1 VKKSPEIRG
10 HAVPNYGLQN
20 AYKLNTVIAMNKG
33 VFKMTA
39 DAKVGLL
46 LGLFFIVIIAF
57 LVNGLPNFIQEENT
71 SPPNAAIVTSARQDM
86 VLGDNVPEVVHRLY
100 PPRVE
105 SRQTVPPPQET
116 IVLGA
121 SPEQTSEIEIPEI
134 ITQHQTSAVVV
145 NTPSTVIQQPVAAPE
160 LKTHVVKQGESLP
173 VIAKLY
179 YGSEEGNRR
188 IVIQK
193 LYEANSRVLKS
204 PDQVRVG
211 DKLLIPTLD
220 AMLNPSTGIVKTP
233 NPSESLLE
241 KFSGMFKKVDEKES
255 ASVSE
260 YMVQEGDSLWS
271 IAQRTLG
278 DGNRY
283 KEIVKLNKD
292 AIKNASDIAVG
303 TRLKI
308 PAQ

>member
-1 VKKSPEIRG
+1 
-10 HAVPNYGLQN
+10 
-20 AYKLNTVIAMNKG
+20 
-33 VFKMTA
+33 MTA

-71 SPPNAAIVTSARQDM
+71 SPPDVAIVTSTRQDM

-100 PPRVE
+100 PPRAE
-105 SRQTVPPPQET
+105 NRQTVQSPQEP
-116 IVLGA
+116 IVFGA
-121 SPEQTSEIEIPEI
+121 SPGQTPEIEIPEI
-134 ITQHQTSAVVV
+134 ITQHQTPAVVV
-145 NTPSTVIQQPVAAPE
+145 NTPSTVIQEPVAAPDF
-160 LKTHVVKQGESLP
+160 KTHIVKPGESLP
-173 VIAKLY
+173 VIAKKH
-179 YGSEEGNRR
+179 YGPEEGNRR

-193 LYEANSRVLKS
+193 LYEANSSVLKS
-204 PDQVRVG
+204 PDHVRVG
-211 DKLLIPTLD
+211 DKLLIPKLD
-220 AMLNPSTGIVKTP
+220 AILNPSTGVVKTP

-260 YMVQEGDSLWS
+260 YRVQEGDSLWS
-271 IAQRTLG
+271 IAQQTLG

-283 KEIVKLNKD
+283 KEIIKFNKD

-308 PAQ
+308 PTQ